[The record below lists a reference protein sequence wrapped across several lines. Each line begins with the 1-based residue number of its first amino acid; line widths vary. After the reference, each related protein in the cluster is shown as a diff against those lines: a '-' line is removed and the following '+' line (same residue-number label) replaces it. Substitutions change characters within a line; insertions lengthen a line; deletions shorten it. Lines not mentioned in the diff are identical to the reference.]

1 MAKTHAQIREEGK
14 QVRFMFNEV
23 CKAVL
28 PYLLR
33 DYSSESETLTTKI
46 LTRFVYVKVGI
57 DNLYEEYSARP
68 SAGRETFRDTV
79 TQVQLEQIR
88 LQELEISRRLIK
100 LPFTLSEKI
109 NRPTDLLNYLAQ

>member
-1 MAKTHAQIREEGK
+1 MVKTHAQIREEGK

-33 DYSSESETLTTKI
+33 DYSANSETLTTKI

-57 DNLYEEYSARP
+57 DNLYEEYSSRP
-68 SAGRETFRDTV
+68 TPAGQTFRDTIS
-79 TQVQLEQIR
+79 QNQLEQIR
-88 LQELEISRRLIK
+88 QQELEISRRLIQ
-100 LPFTLSEKI
+100 LPYTLREKVS
-109 NRPTDLLNYLAQ
+109 RPTDLLNYLA